1 MLRKLMLWIMAVC
14 LLFCLCAN
22 VLCEESYVVIDD
34 DEKNTAPDPLFQAA
48 VMMRRMSDL
57 EKICQLFIVSP
68 EALTGKTRTAALS
81 NDHTFAQYPVG
92 GVMLFGQNIESEQ
105 QLRNLTAQLRA
116 QAAAARLYP
125 LFIAVDEEGGLVS
138 RVANKLGY
146 DLAPSPNEIGKTGD
160 EAQAYTAGQYISG
173 YLAPLGVNLCFAPPA
188 DTALDDYI
196 DGMQYYGEDPALV
209 SRLASAMAKGLRE
222 GGVVPCYSHFP
233 GRGSFEGVTLKKL
246 SIKRTADEMRN
257 SEWIPFRDGIRDNI
271 EMIMVSHGLFRLI
284 EDDMP
289 ASTSNRVVNGLL
301 RGELG
306 YQGVVVTDSLRM
318 NAVTSNYKT
327 GQECVAAL
335 KAGADILLLPPDLG
349 RAVRAIQTAV
359 SQGDL
364 SMQRIEESVIRIL
377 AVKIRM
383 NVGSF

>member
-1 MLRKLMLWIMAVC
+1 MRKIVLWLIAVS
-14 LLFCLCAN
+14 LLFCACGSGA
-22 VLCEESYVVIDD
+22 CEESYVVIDD
-34 DEKNTAPDPLFQAA
+34 DEGAGAPDPIFQAT

-57 EKICQLFIVSP
+57 EKICQLFIVAP
-68 EALTGKTRTAALS
+68 EALTEETRTAALS
-81 NDHTFAQYPVG
+81 SDAVFSLYPVG

-105 QLRNLTAQLRA
+105 QLLHLTAQLRG
-116 QAAAARLYP
+116 QASSARMYP
-125 LFIAVDEEGGLVS
+125 LFIAADEEGGLVS

-146 DLAPSPNEIGKTGD
+146 ETSASPNEIGKSGD
-160 EAQAYTAGQYISG
+160 EAQAYAAGQYIAG
-173 YLAPLGVNLCFAPPA
+173 YLAKLGVNLSFAPPA

-222 GGVVPCYSHFP
+222 GGVTPCYTHFP

-246 SIKRTADEMRN
+246 SIKRTAGEMRN
-257 SEWIPFRDGIRDNI
+257 SEWIPFRDDIQNDI

-289 ASTSNRVVNGLL
+289 ASTSNRVINGLL

-318 NAVTSNYKT
+318 NAITSNYRT

-349 RAVRAIQTAV
+349 RAVRAIQTAI
-359 SQGDL
+359 SQGEL
-364 SMQRIEESVIRIL
+364 SMQRIEESVVRIL